1 MLWSRD
7 GGFHDSV
14 GFNILSILMMKKTIL
29 LMVLALAAM
38 AQGSV
43 TTLWVDG
50 VSESGGWYDA
60 NKVNPNEADG
70 DNELCWAASASNL
83 IAWWQDKYVV
93 DASTPNTI
101 DDIWGVFKSSA
112 TADVGGDTGGA
123 VQWWITGVY
132 LPTNDEEADRSM
144 FGLYESSTLPAFEGY
159 YYDQYGLDFNGGFN
173 YDTWTWENGVYDFL
187 CPDYRN
193 PNQVSADN
201 LIDLVGKGCGV
212 GLSITDDAGTFGHA
226 ITLWGIEYD
235 DETNAISKLWLT
247 DSDDAQHPWL
257 NLDGLFAVD
266 VKETDGKLYIST
278 PGSTWYAENESI
290 YVDGIFAIDPSVST
304 AWGLTAV
311 PEPATASL
319 SLLALAALA
328 ARRRRK

>member
-7 GGFHDSV
+7 GGFHNSV
-14 GFNILSILMMKKTIL
+14 GFNILSILLMKKTIL

-144 FGLYESSTLPAFEGY
+144 FGLYESSTLSAFEGY
-159 YYDQYGLDFNGGFN
+159 YYDQYGLDFYGDFN

-187 CPDYRN
+187 CPGYRG
-193 PNQVSADN
+193 SATADN
-201 LIDLVGKGCGV
+201 LIELVAKGCGV
-212 GLSITDDAGTFGHA
+212 GLSIANDAGSIAHA

-235 DETNAISKLWLT
+235 DATNAISKLWLT
-247 DSDDAQHPWL
+247 DSDDSQYDWL
-257 NLDGLFAVD
+257 GLDGLFTVD
-266 VKETDGKLYIST
+266 VTERDGKLYIVT
-278 PGSTWYAENESI
+278 PGSTWYGADEAVYI
-290 YVDGIFAIDPSVST
+290 DGVFAIDPSVSS
-304 AWGLTAV
+304 AWGLPVV
-311 PEPATASL
+311 PEPATATL
-319 SLLALAALA
+319 SLLALFAL
-328 ARRRRK
+328 ARRRRRK